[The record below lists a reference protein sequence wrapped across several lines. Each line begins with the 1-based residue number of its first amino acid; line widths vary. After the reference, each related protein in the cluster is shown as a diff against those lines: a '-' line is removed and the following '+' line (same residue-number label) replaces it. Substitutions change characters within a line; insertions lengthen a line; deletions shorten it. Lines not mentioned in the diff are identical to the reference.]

1 MLSCAKTLPLLA
13 TLALLA
19 GGCGDEKAIAD
30 LFPTRSFYITNTAM
44 EPNLPPDATLSAALI
59 EASEAERGDIVI
71 VRSARGEDYIKRLI
85 GLPGDIVAV
94 SGGVVVLNGERL
106 EQRVIG
112 DYRYQQSF
120 GGASETVTAT
130 RLRERLPGGPSYDI
144 LDERRS
150 VGDDFGEIILS
161 DDQYF
166 VLGDNRD
173 NSADS
178 RFPPEARGLG
188 IVSGEQIVRRADLA
202 TIER

>member
-13 TLALLA
+13 TLAVGL

-30 LFPTRSFYITNTAM
+30 LFPTRSYFIASSAM
-44 EPNLPPDATLSAALI
+44 EPNLPPDATLYADLI
-59 EASEAERGDIVI
+59 EAEDAERGDIVI
-71 VRSARGEDYIKRLI
+71 VRHPSGEDYIKRLI

-112 DYRYQQSF
+112 DYRYEQSF
-120 GGASETVTAT
+120 GGVSETSTAT
-130 RLRERLPGGPSYDI
+130 RLREKLPGGPSYDI

-150 VGDDFGEIILS
+150 IGDEFGEIILG